1 MAQRIDNG
9 VQPTAHT
16 AVQAMIVRAQ
26 HVADRSGKAIG
37 VHYDLANDEVSLVE
51 ISPDMTKD
59 VTFLRIAAPKGN
71 DAPATEDAVAGTGV
85 DAAAGKAPTIKTASA

>member
-26 HVADRSGKAIG
+26 QAADQTGKVVG
-37 VHYDLANDEVSLVE
+37 VHYDLEADQVSLVE
-51 ISPDMTKD
+51 VGPDAPTD
-59 VTFLRIAAPKGN
+59 VTFVRIVSPEGGVRIDAPDATVAGAAPPNPSVKA
-71 DAPATEDAVAGTGV
+71 APV
-85 DAAAGKAPTIKTASA
+85 

>member
-26 HVADRSGKAIG
+26 QAADQTGKVVG
-37 VHYDLANDEVSLVE
+37 VHYDLEADQVSLVE
-51 ISPDMTKD
+51 VGP
-59 VTFLRIAAPKGN
+59 
-71 DAPATEDAVAGTGV
+71 DAPADVTYIRIVSPEDGGRIEAPESAVAGTEPPKPV
-85 DAAAGKAPTIKTASA
+85 VKAAPV